1 MLRRA
6 LVVVLALAGCAG
18 GAPTTDARPSQQDAP
33 RQGDSAGAPAP
44 QQPTA
49 GDTAAGDTVAG
60 DTVAVRLGR
69 TAELPGSGLRVSFQ
83 RLVGDSRCP
92 INAMCVTAGDA
103 VVSVRVERG
112 EQAADATLHTNG
124 QVGPSGIEL
133 AGHEVRLFGLTPAP
147 VAGQPRPP
155 DDSLE
160 ALFLIRSK

>member
-6 LVVVLALAGCAG
+6 LLVVLALAGCAG

-33 RQGDSAGAPAP
+33 GQADSAGAPAP
-44 QQPTA
+44 QQPGA
-49 GDTAAGDTVAG
+49 GDTAAGDTL
-60 DTVAVRLGR
+60 AVRLGR
-69 TAELPGSGLRVSFQ
+69 TAELTGSGLRVSFQ

-103 VVSVRVERG
+103 VVSVRIERG
-112 EQAADATLHTNG
+112 ELATEATLHTNG
-124 QVGPSGIEL
+124 QMGPSRIEL
-133 AGHEVRLFGLTPAP
+133 AGLEVQLFGLTPAA

-155 DDSLE
+155 ADSLE